1 MGKANQLGEVS
12 WSTMDSDDNLP
23 EGGDPSSMGKEERK
37 RMVLG
42 LLVESGLELPP
53 AVIFDNLK
61 KRGATFERRSV
72 DNYLAELREE
82 GLVERT
88 DESKGYNVATEKG
101 RERYYGTN

>member
-1 MGKANQLGEVS
+1 MGRDNQLGVVS
-12 WSTMDSDDNLP
+12 CNAMNSDDNLP
-23 EGGDPSSMGKEERK
+23 VGGDGGSMGKEERK

-101 RERYYGTN
+101 RKRYYGTE